1 MSNHCIAWNKQESYY
16 NSMCLILLVPTF
28 SCHVLFW
35 IQVCTYKSLRH
46 PSLLWLYNYLI
57 LDMVSLSQ
65 IFLEY
70 FTRHYKICG
79 LNPVIYDF
87 LCVLEAY
94 ANNYTTMVQSFAL
107 TLTNIY
113 SVIPQYSEIPLIIF
127 ILQYIFSATILVEV
141 VGLSCDL
148 DFSDFFNE
156 FIDIFFLVVL
166 PICINIPVIMLI
178 IRHVRSSQNAVRS
191 VRRIHRHL
199 IIQFIIL
206 YSIWFLF
213 FLPQVIF
220 LLSVASSAS
229 QRLITKILDIAATLS
244 DVLVITLFDRRFVD
258 AWKLTAQ
265 QILRLMKRNNRR
277 INPTTITQPIQLARI
292 QPDATKAQT
301 RVVNV
306 M

>member
-1 MSNHCIAWNKQESYY
+1 
-16 NSMCLILLVPTF
+16 MCLILLIPTF

-70 FTRHYKICG
+70 LTRHYTICG
-79 LNPVIYDF
+79 LNPVIYYF
-87 LCVLEAY
+87 LCILEAY

-113 SVIPQYSEIPLIIF
+113 RYRLIVKSKKITFHSIILIICIHLFIYSAPLILF
-127 ILQYIFSATILVEV
+127 ILQDIFSGTTLVEV

-156 FIDIFFLVVL
+156 FIDIFFLVIV

-213 FLPQVIF
+213 FLPQIIF
-220 LLSVASSAS
+220 LLSVASSTS
-229 QRLITKILDIAATLS
+229 QRLITKVLDIAATLS

-265 QILRLMKRNNRR
+265 RILRLMKRNNRR

-292 QPDATKAQT
+292 QPDATKAQN
-301 RVVNV
+301 RV
-306 M
+306 